1 MKNNVVKAGLFSM
14 ILLGMISCVDKEKEF
29 ADNRISELEIYVDSL
44 NKVSAEERQENWNEI
59 AADYEAKNANAN
71 EALLGLEGS
80 DRDISQE
87 KVNASNA
94 KYDEIKVTVISK
106 NELATSEDL
115 TQYKKVSARQLLRD
129 RLFGAGKIG
138 SDMNFSWVNKNNILS
153 VYDNYYQSYK
163 ANKDNFTR
171 EDYDEAKLLFEALDT
186 RKNKVEKQGLSAS
199 DNMKIASIKVKLAP
213 MFKFDRMTAK
223 SRENLEAKE

>member
-29 ADNRISELEIYVDSL
+29 ADNRISELESYVDSL
-44 NKVSAEERQENWNEI
+44 NKVSVEERQENWNEI
-59 AADYEAKNANAN
+59 AADYEAKKANAN

-106 NELATSEDL
+106 NELANSKDFIQPE
-115 TQYKKVSARQLLRD
+115 KVSASQLLRD
-129 RLFGAGKIG
+129 RLFVAGKIG

-163 ANKDNFTR
+163 ANKNNFTR

-186 RKNKVEKQGLSAS
+186 RKNTVEKQGLSAS